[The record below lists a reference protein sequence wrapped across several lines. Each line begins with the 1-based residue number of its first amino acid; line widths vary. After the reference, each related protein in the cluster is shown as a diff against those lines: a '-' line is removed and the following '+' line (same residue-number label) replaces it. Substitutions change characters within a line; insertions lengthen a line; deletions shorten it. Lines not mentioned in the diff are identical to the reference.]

1 MEKIKTFLTRRRL
14 WFAWLAAVAVC
25 VLALAWVRYDLAERV
40 DGQPVYEIVNDDYS
54 RMIEIPAASHTGEG
68 GLTQTLELPA
78 GQTLYGVRL
87 NMATYNYA
95 FATGTLHAELCSA
108 TGESLTAGT
117 LPCIELRDNTF
128 ETVIFDTPYTAAA
141 EETLTLRLWAEGFNE
156 AEQSRPLG
164 IWASEAQ
171 VGKMSLSDGD
181 GFLDATAA
189 IQYVVDYSGSWS
201 GKILLVPAVL
211 IIAAVAVGF
220 WLLFGRKA
228 RPALAVLVCG
238 GLLGAAFSVV
248 TPPLVAP
255 DEYTHLAVAY
265 QYAGNLLGQPVT
277 SEDGTLLVRA
287 CDEPY
292 FSSQTGDIGIF
303 AYKTMGENLTAPGGG
318 ISDTK
323 TDISVDLTGRI
334 WYLYLG
340 QTAGIA
346 LARAMGLS
354 FFAMLLLG
362 RLGNLVLYLVLAALG
377 VRLAAPN
384 QRGLFAAV
392 ALLPMSL
399 QLAGSLSA
407 DAPVLGMAFSYT
419 ALCFALRQQPARP
432 VQLAALLILAACI
445 GPAKAIYLPV
455 VLLCLIIPAKHL
467 VWREKDRERVL
478 CLGGAQG
485 IRVRPGTLVKALALV
500 LALLFWVQANLGAL
514 LYATRDVDNVGLTRG
529 AVALATAAVLL
540 GVVYWNVRRR
550 PRARR
555 IFFVVLV
562 LCVVAVVPVVLYRL
576 THMWGGLT
584 PEQLVDSIQENG
596 DSIYTFSAGYICRN
610 VPATLKL
617 LLRSVAEQGAL
628 WLQGILGTVL
638 GEPIVYRV
646 EVSWLLGVG
655 LLGALAAASLPVA
668 DDENARLAPRTRLW
682 TGLIA
687 LCVVGLTFFAA
698 LSWTPI
704 NYTTIFGVQGR
715 YWLPVLPLAL
725 VLVHSNRSFCLCR
738 SLGRG
743 AVFAVVC
750 LTSFVILQGYS
761 LYASWQA
768 VI

>member
-1 MEKIKTFLTRRRL
+1 MEKIKNFLTRRRL
-14 WFAWLAAVAVC
+14 WFAWLAILVVC
-25 VLALAWVRYDLAERV
+25 ALALAWVRYDLAETV

-54 RMIEIPAASHTGEG
+54 RMIEIPASSGTGAG
-68 GLTQTLELPA
+68 GLSQTMELSA

-95 FATGTLHAELCSA
+95 FATGTLHAELCSGA
-108 TGESLTAGT
+108 GEILTVGT

-141 EETLTLRLWAEGFNE
+141 AETLTLHLWADGFNE
-156 AEQSRPLG
+156 TEQSRPLG

-171 VGKMSLSDGD
+171 VGAMTLSDGEES
-181 GFLDATAA
+181 LDATAA
-189 IQYVVDYSGSWS
+189 IQYVVDYSGNWS

-211 IIAAVAVGF
+211 IFAAVAVGF

-238 GLLGAAFSVV
+238 GLLGAAFAVV

-265 QYAGNLLGQPVT
+265 QYAGSLLGQPVT

-292 FSSQTGDIGIF
+292 FGSQTGDIGIF

-318 ISDTK
+318 IPDTK

-346 LARAMGLS
+346 LARALGLS

-362 RLGNLVLYLVLAALG
+362 RLGNLFLYLVLAALG

-407 DAPVLGMAFSYT
+407 DALVLGMAFSYT

-432 VQLAALLILAACI
+432 AQLAALLILAACI

-455 VLLCLIIPAKHL
+455 VLLCLIIPAKYL
-467 VWREKDRERVL
+467 VWREKDREQVL

-485 IRVRPGTLVKALALV
+485 IRVRPGTLTKVLALV
-500 LALLFWVQANLGAL
+500 LAVLFWLQANLGAL
-514 LYATRDVDNVGLTRG
+514 LYATRDVDNVGLTPWRRCPGNSRCPAGDRILERKAAPPCKACLFRRAGALRG
-529 AVALATAAVLL
+529 GRCAGGALPPDPYVGRAYPGAAGRQHPGKRRFHLHLL
-540 GVVYWNVRRR
+540 GGIYPAATSRLPSSCCCARWRSRGRSGCRASSARCWANPSSTASKSAGCWAWDCWRHWLRRR
-550 PRARR
+550 CPS
-555 IFFVVLV
+555 
-562 LCVVAVVPVVLYRL
+562 P
-576 THMWGGLT
+576 TMKT
-584 PEQLVDSIQENG
+584 PALL
-596 DSIYTFSAGYICRN
+596 R
-610 VPATLKL
+610 VPAC
-617 LLRSVAEQGAL
+617 GP
-628 WLQGILGTVL
+628 G
-638 GEPIVYRV
+638 
-646 EVSWLLGVG
+646 
-655 LLGALAAASLPVA
+655 
-668 DDENARLAPRTRLW
+668 
-682 TGLIA
+682 
-687 LCVVGLTFFAA
+687 
-698 LSWTPI
+698 
-704 NYTTIFGVQGR
+704 
-715 YWLPVLPLAL
+715 
-725 VLVHSNRSFCLCR
+725 
-738 SLGRG
+738 
-743 AVFAVVC
+743 
-750 LTSFVILQGYS
+750 
-761 LYASWQA
+761 
-768 VI
+768 